1 MESRSKQRISL
12 SIYFFMA
19 GFGFAT
25 WASRI
30 PTLKSM
36 FTLNEAELGNLL
48 LTMPISSLIGLPI
61 SGWLVSRFDS
71 RLPLMASFIVFA
83 LSLSLIGFAHNLM
96 ALIIGIALF
105 SFCMRIL
112 NISMNTQSLT
122 LQKSFPRKIIGSFHG
137 IWSTGGLA
145 GVGFS
150 TLMIKLNIPI
160 DQHLAAVSVLALLS
174 AFFVYRFL
182 LKKDRA
188 SVGNKLRL
196 GKPDKNILSLGLL
209 VFFAAICEGG
219 MFDWSGVYFKEVIGE
234 EIFTLGYLIFMVFM
248 ALSRFFSDRI
258 IERIG
263 MKKMFIISAC
273 LVSSGILT
281 MIIFPFF
288 WPAIIGFSLVGI
300 GVAAVIPMTY
310 LLAGT
315 SKKYSPGMAI
325 SIIATYGIIGMLL
338 GPPLIGYLAH
348 LFNLKVS
355 FVLLLVS
362 GLMIIPFSQLFFRNQ
377 RLEEDREE
385 STPPL

>member
-1 MESRSKQRISL
+1 MDLKSKQRISL

-30 PTLKSM
+30 PSLKLM
-36 FTLNEAELGNLL
+36 FSLNEAELGNLL

-71 RLPLMASFIVFA
+71 RLPLMASFILFA
-83 LSLSLIGFAHNLM
+83 LSLSLIGFADNLL
-96 ALIIGIALF
+96 ALIAGIGLF

-150 TLMIKLNIPI
+150 TIMIKLDIPI
-160 DQHLAAVSVLALLS
+160 EQHLAAVSVLAIL
-174 AFFVYRFL
+174 AAIFVYRFL

-188 SVGNKLRL
+188 TAGNKLRF
-196 GKPDKNILSLGLL
+196 GKPDKTILSLGIL
-209 VFFAAICEGG
+209 VFFAAVCEGG

-234 EIFTLGYLIFMVFM
+234 DIFTLGYLIFMVFM

-263 MKKMFIISAC
+263 MQKMYIISAC

-281 MIIFPFF
+281 MIVFPFF

-300 GVAAVIPMTY
+300 GVAAIIPMTY

-315 SKKYSPGMAI
+315 SKKYSAGMAV

-338 GPPLIGYLAH
+338 GPPIIGYLAH
-348 LFNLKVS
+348 LFNLRVS
-355 FVLLLVS
+355 FILLLIS
-362 GLMIIPFSQLFFRNQ
+362 GLMIIPFSQLFFRHQKN
-377 RLEEDREE
+377 EA
-385 STPPL
+385 SF